1 MQRKFDSNQLA
12 QALGNFGRMPMQSGM
27 GPTRPTLAQAQQPES
42 QPYGPVSFETA
53 LGALGPSMDNGQIYT
68 NPQAFQGYQSAA
80 RAVGAMYGMQPRGY
94 FTRATP
100 QAFMPAPGMQMQQ
113 RPFDAQFRAQFP
125 GLQPSRPI
133 PPGLQRG

>member
-1 MQRKFDSNQLA
+1 MQRRFDSAQLA
-12 QALGNFGRMPMQSGM
+12 QALGNYGRPPLAQSM
-27 GPTRPTLAQAQQPES
+27 GPQKPASMQPQVDQMMLA
-42 QPYGPVSFETA
+42 PVSFEAA
-53 LGALGPSMDNGQIYT
+53 LSALGPAMNNGQIYT
-68 NPQAFQGYQSAA
+68 NPQAFSGYQNAA

-94 FTRATP
+94 FANATP

-125 GLQPSRPI
+125 GSQPSRPI

>member
-1 MQRKFDSNQLA
+1 MQRRFDSAQLA
-12 QALGNFGRMPMQSGM
+12 QALGNYGRPPLAQSM
-27 GPTRPTLAQAQQPES
+27 GPQKPASMQPQADQMMPA
-42 QPYGPVSFETA
+42 PVSFEAA
-53 LGALGPSMDNGQIYT
+53 LSALGPSMDNGQIYT

-100 QAFMPAPGMQMQQ
+100 QAFMPVSGMQMQQ

-125 GLQPSRPI
+125 GSQPSRPL
-133 PPGLQRG
+133 PTGLQRG

>member
-12 QALGNFGRMPMQSGM
+12 QALGNFGRMPMQ
-27 GPTRPTLAQAQQPES
+27 GPTRPTAAQAQQPEP

-68 NPQAFQGYQSAA
+68 NPQAYQGYQNAA

-100 QAFMPAPGMQMQQ
+100 DAFMPMPGMQQ
-113 RPFDAQFRAQFP
+113 RPFDAQFSAQFP
-125 GLQPSRPI
+125 GAAPSRPL
-133 PPGLQRG
+133 PPGFQTRR